1 LRLEPSTHR
10 PRPEPKEASINR
22 WFALALLVTL
32 LPAQAAD
39 EWERTLATTAS
50 LRTGDARLVASDAL
64 GLGDGDSAL
73 VTYWEILRDAGH
85 LDVYRCVD
93 VVGQGFSPQRPRS
106 TCVVGFRR

>member
-1 LRLEPSTHR
+1 M
-10 PRPEPKEASINR
+10 NR

-32 LPAQAAD
+32 LPAQAAAD
-39 EWERTLATTAS
+39 EWEPTLATTAS

-73 VTYWEILRDAGH
+73 VTYREILRDAGH

-93 VVGQGFSPQRPRS
+93 VVGQGFPPQRPRS